1 MVKKIVLKKL
11 SIKNFK
17 GIKYLTIKFS
27 QVTNI
32 FGENG
37 SGKTSIFDAFNFL
50 LFDKDSEDRTKF
62 EIQPLDKD
70 NNKIHHVETEVEGT
84 LLVDNQELIL
94 RKIYKEKWVKPKGKA
109 EQELRG
115 YETLYYVDDV
125 PKKQK
130 EYKEYIS
137 SIVDEKLFK
146 LVTNPLYFAS
156 LEWKKR
162 REILLN
168 ICGDIEDLEVMNSNP
183 ELKPIQEYLNKDK
196 TIDDATK
203 SIKGKIKRLKED
215 REQIPSRIDEL
226 TNSIEEYNFD
236 DLEESKKNIEQEIDF
251 IDSQIADK
259 SKNSEILVNKK
270 EKYFNLKNE
279 YNEKFAAAREEQSK
293 NNKSIQIYKKI
304 SELESNIT
312 VTKSQV
318 NNQEYKLKTIK
329 KDIERNKEN
338 LEILRSEYKTIKNR
352 KFEVDEDKFVCPTCK
367 RKFEDANIEEKK
379 KEMQENFNI
388 KKANDTENN
397 IKAGTRLNEENNKLI
412 EETKKIKE
420 NIDIFNKIIND
431 KQNEI
436 DLLKK
441 ELESEKENSEEQEL
455 KFEGKEEL
463 INEINALAEEINNF
477 KQEDTTTLKNNKRQ
491 LQDELQAINKQLGLK
506 EVNARTKK
514 RIEELEEKEKDL
526 SIQIAKLEQQE
537 ILCQEFIKSKVNLL
551 EDKVNSMFK
560 YVKFRFVKEYNT
572 GGIEEDCEPIV
583 GGVPFGTNLNTAAK
597 INAGIDIINTLSS
610 HYGVQA
616 PIFIDNRE
624 SVNDLIESNSQIV
637 NLVVSQDKV
646 LRVEQGD

>member
-1 MVKKIVLKKL
+1 MVKKIVLKNL

-17 GIKYLTIKFS
+17 GIKDLTIKFS
-27 QVTNI
+27 PVTNI

-62 EIQPLDKD
+62 EIQPLDSF
-70 NNKIHHVETEVEGT
+70 NNKIHNLETEVEGI
-84 LLVDNQELIL
+84 LLLDDHEVTL

-115 YETLYYVDDV
+115 YETLYYVDDI

-183 ELKPIQEYLNKDK
+183 EFKPIQEYLNKDK

-203 SIKGKIKRLKED
+203 SIKGKTKRLKED

-259 SKNSEILVNKK
+259 SKNSEVLVNKK
-270 EKYFNLKNE
+270 EEYFNLKNE
-279 YNEKFAAAREEQSK
+279 YNEKLAAAKEEQSK
-293 NNKSIQIYKKI
+293 NNKSVQIYKTI
-304 SELESNIT
+304 SELENNIT
-312 VTKSQV
+312 VTKSQI
-318 NNQEYKLKTIK
+318 NNQEYNLKTVER
-329 KDIERNKEN
+329 DIARNNEN
-338 LEILRSEYKTIKNR
+338 LEILRTEYNAIKKR
-352 KFEVDEDKFVCPTCK
+352 KFEVDENNFVCPTCN
-367 RKFEDANIEEKK
+367 RKFEEASIEEKK
-379 KEMQENFNI
+379 KEMQENFNS
-388 KKANDTENN
+388 KKANDTKNN
-397 IKAGTRLNEENNKLI
+397 IKAGTQLKEETDKLT
-412 EETKKIKE
+412 EETKTIKE

-441 ELESEKENSEEQEL
+441 ELESEKENSEQKL
-455 KFEGKEEL
+455 SFEGKEEL
-463 INEINALAEEINNF
+463 IDKINALAEEINNF
-477 KQEDTTTLKNNKRQ
+477 KQEDTSALKENKHH
-491 LQDELQAINKQLGLK
+491 LQDELQAINKQLALK
-506 EVNARTKK
+506 EVNAKTKK
-514 RIEELEEKEKDL
+514 RIEELEEKEKAL
-526 SIQIAKLEQQE
+526 SVQIAQLEQQE
-537 ILCQEFIKSKVNLL
+537 ILCHEFIKSKVRLL
-551 EDKVNSMFK
+551 ENKVNSMFK

-583 GGVPFGTNLNTAAK
+583 SGVPFGTNLNTAAK
-597 INAGIDIINTLSS
+597 INAGVDIINTLSN
-610 HYGVQA
+610 HYEIQA

-624 SVNDLIESNSQIV
+624 SVNDLIDSNSQII

-646 LRVEQGD
+646 IRVENL

>member
-1 MVKKIVLKKL
+1 MAKKIVLKNL

-17 GIKYLTIKFS
+17 GIKDLTIKFS
-27 QVTNI
+27 PITNI

-62 EIQPLDKD
+62 EIQPLDSF
-70 NNKIHHVETEVEGT
+70 NNKIHNLETEVEGI
-84 LLVDNQELIL
+84 LLLDDHEVTL
-94 RKIYKEKWVKPKGKA
+94 RKVYKEKWVKPKGKA

-236 DLEESKKNIEQEIDF
+236 DLEESKKNIEQEINF
-251 IDSQIADK
+251 IDSKIVDK
-259 SKNSEILVNKK
+259 SKSSEELLDKK
-270 EKYFNLKNE
+270 EHYFSLKNE
-279 YNEKFAAAREEQSK
+279 YNEKLAAAKEEQIKNSK
-293 NNKSIQIYKKI
+293 VSKIRKNIMEIKHEVEICEQSSNNHKFKLDM
-304 SELESNIT
+304 LEKNI
-312 VTKSQV
+312 KR
-318 NNQEYKLKTIK
+318 NNENLAILRNEYK
-329 KDIERNKEN
+329 DIRDKR
-338 LEILRSEYKTIKNR
+338 LEI
-352 KFEVDEDKFVCPTCK
+352 DENNFMCPTCK
-367 RKFEDANIEEKK
+367 RKFEDADIEQKK
-379 KEMQENFNI
+379 KELEENFNSQ
-388 KKANDTENN
+388 KANDIKSNK
-397 IKAGTRLNEENNKLI
+397 KAGMKLKEETDKLI
-412 EETKKIKE
+412 EETKTIKE
-420 NIDIFNKIIND
+420 NIDKDNSKI
-431 KQNEI
+431 EA
-436 DLLKK
+436 LKK
-441 ELESEKENSEEQEL
+441 ELELQKETSQEEIT
-455 KFEGKEEL
+455 FDGKEEL
-463 INEINALAEEINNF
+463 VNKINALAEEINNF
-477 KQEDTTTLKNNKRQ
+477 KQEDTSALKENKHH
-491 LQDELQAINKQLGLK
+491 LQDELQAINKQLALK
-506 EVNARTKK
+506 EVNAKTKK
-514 RIEELEEKEKDL
+514 RIEELEEKEKAL
-526 SIQIAKLEQQE
+526 SVQIAQLEQQE
-537 ILCQEFIKSKVNLL
+537 ILCHEFIKSKVRLL
-551 EDKVNSMFK
+551 ENKVNSMFK

-583 GGVPFGTNLNTAAK
+583 SGVPFGTNLNTAAK

-624 SVNDLIESNSQIV
+624 SVNDLVESNSQIV
-637 NLVVSQDKV
+637 NLVVSKDKD
-646 LRVEQGD
+646 LRVEQGE

>member
-1 MVKKIVLKKL
+1 MAKKIVLKNL

-17 GIKYLTIKFS
+17 GIKDLTIKFS
-27 QVTNI
+27 PVTNI

-62 EIQPLDKD
+62 EIQPLDSF
-70 NNKIHHVETEVEGT
+70 NNKIHNLETEVEGI
-84 LLVDNQELIL
+84 LLLDDHEVTL

-115 YETLYYVDDV
+115 YETLYYVDDI

-168 ICGDIEDLEVMNSNP
+168 ICGDIEDSEVINNDTR
-183 ELKPIQEYLNKDK
+183 LQPIEEYLNKGQK
-196 TIDDATK
+196 IEEAK
-203 SIKGKIKRLKED
+203 QAIKGKTKRLKED

-226 TNSIEEYNFD
+226 VNSIGEEINSNDF
-236 DLEESKKNIEQEIDF
+236 EEKKKNIEQEINF
-251 IDSQIADK
+251 IDSKIVDK
-259 SKNSEILVNKK
+259 SKSSEELLDKK
-270 EKYFNLKNE
+270 EHYFSLKNE
-279 YNEKFAAAREEQSK
+279 YNEKLAAAKEEQIKNSK
-293 NNKSIQIYKKI
+293 VSKIRKNIMEIKHEVEICEQSSNNHKFKLDM
-304 SELESNIT
+304 LEKNI
-312 VTKSQV
+312 KR
-318 NNQEYKLKTIK
+318 NNENLAILRNEYK
-329 KDIERNKEN
+329 DIRDKR
-338 LEILRSEYKTIKNR
+338 LEI
-352 KFEVDEDKFVCPTCK
+352 DENNFMCPTCK
-367 RKFEDANIEEKK
+367 RKFEDADIEQKK
-379 KEMQENFNI
+379 KELEENFNSQ
-388 KKANDTENN
+388 KANDIKSNK
-397 IKAGTRLNEENNKLI
+397 KAGMKLKEETDKLI
-412 EETKKIKE
+412 EETKTIKE
-420 NIDIFNKIIND
+420 NIDKDNSKIED
-431 KQNEI
+431 KKKEI
-436 DLLKK
+436 EALKK
-441 ELESEKENSEEQEL
+441 ELELQKETSQEEIT
-455 KFEGKEEL
+455 FDGKEEL
-463 INEINALAEEINNF
+463 VNKINALAEEINNF

-491 LQDELQAINKQLGLK
+491 LQDELQAINKQLALK

-514 RIEELEEKEKDL
+514 RIEELEEKERDL

-551 EDKVNSMFK
+551 EDKVNKMFK
-560 YVKFRFVKEYNT
+560 YVKFRFVKEYNS

-624 SVNDLIESNSQIV
+624 SVNDLIDSNSQIV

>member
-1 MVKKIVLKKL
+1 MAKKIVLKNL
-11 SIKNFK
+11 AIKNFK
-17 GIKYLTIKFS
+17 GIKDLTIKFS
-27 QVTNI
+27 PVTNI

-70 NNKIHHVETEVEGT
+70 NNKIHYVETEVEGT
-84 LLVDNQELIL
+84 LLVNNQELIL

-109 EQELRG
+109 DQELRG
-115 YETLYYVDDV
+115 YETLYYIDDI

-137 SIVDEKLFK
+137 GIVDEKLFK

-168 ICGDIEDLEVMNSNP
+168 ICGDIGDLEVMNSNP

-236 DLEESKKNIEQEIDF
+236 VLEESKKNIEQEIDF

-259 SKNSEILVNKK
+259 SKSSEELLDKK
-270 EKYFNLKNE
+270 EHYFSLKNQ
-279 YNEKFAAAREEQSK
+279 YNEKLAAAKEEQIKNSK
-293 NNKSIQIYKKI
+293 VSKIRKNIMEIKHEVEICEQSSNNHKFKLDM
-304 SELESNIT
+304 LEKNI
-312 VTKSQV
+312 KR
-318 NNQEYKLKTIK
+318 NNENLAILRNEYKEIRDK
-329 KDIERNKEN
+329 R
-338 LEILRSEYKTIKNR
+338 LEI
-352 KFEVDEDKFVCPTCK
+352 DENNFMCPTCK
-367 RKFEDANIEEKK
+367 RKFEDADIEQKK
-379 KEMQENFNI
+379 KELEENFNSQ
-388 KKANDTENN
+388 KANN
-397 IKAGTRLNEENNKLI
+397 IKSNKKAGMKLKEETDKLI
-412 EETKKIKE
+412 EETKTIKE
-420 NIDIFNKIIND
+420 NIDKDNSKIED
-431 KQNEI
+431 KKKEI
-436 DLLKK
+436 EALKK
-441 ELESEKENSEEQEL
+441 ELELQKETSQEEIT
-455 KFEGKEEL
+455 FDGKEEL
-463 INEINALAEEINNF
+463 VNKINALAEEINNF

-491 LQDELQAINKQLGLK
+491 LQDELQAINKQLALK

-514 RIEELEEKEKDL
+514 RIEELEEKERDL

-551 EDKVNSMFK
+551 EDKVNKMFK
-560 YVKFRFVKEYNT
+560 YVKFRFVKEYNS

-624 SVNDLIESNSQIV
+624 SVNDLIDSNSQIV

>member
-1 MVKKIVLKKL
+1 MAKKIVLKNL

-17 GIKYLTIKFS
+17 GIKDLTIKFS

-115 YETLYYVDDV
+115 YETLYYVDDI

-183 ELKPIQEYLNKDK
+183 ELKPIEEYLNKDK

-259 SKNSEILVNKK
+259 SKSSEELLDKK
-270 EKYFNLKNE
+270 EHYFSLKNQ
-279 YNEKFAAAREEQSK
+279 YNEKLSAAKEEQIKNSK
-293 NNKSIQIYKKI
+293 VSKIRKNIMEIKHEVEICEQSSNNHKFKLDM
-304 SELESNIT
+304 LEKNI
-312 VTKSQV
+312 KR
-318 NNQEYKLKTIK
+318 NNENLAILRNEYKEIRDK
-329 KDIERNKEN
+329 R
-338 LEILRSEYKTIKNR
+338 LEI
-352 KFEVDEDKFVCPTCK
+352 DENNFMCPTCK
-367 RKFEDANIEEKK
+367 RKFEDADIEQKK
-379 KEMQENFNI
+379 KELEENFNSQ
-388 KKANDTENN
+388 KANN
-397 IKAGTRLNEENNKLI
+397 IKSNKKAGMKLKEETDKLI
-412 EETKKIKE
+412 EETKTIKE
-420 NIDIFNKIIND
+420 NIDKDNSKIED
-431 KQNEI
+431 KKKEI
-436 DLLKK
+436 EALKK
-441 ELESEKENSEEQEL
+441 ELELQKETSQEEIT
-455 KFEGKEEL
+455 FDGKEEL
-463 INEINALAEEINNF
+463 VNKINALAEEINNF

-491 LQDELQAINKQLGLK
+491 LQDELQAINKQLALK

-514 RIEELEEKEKDL
+514 RIEELEEKERDL

-537 ILCQEFIKSKVNLL
+537 ILCQEFIKSKVRLL
-551 EDKVNSMFK
+551 ENKVNSMFK

-583 GGVPFGTNLNTAAK
+583 SGVPFGTNLNTAAK

-610 HYGVQA
+610 HYGVMA

-624 SVNDLIESNSQIV
+624 SVNDLIDSNSQIV